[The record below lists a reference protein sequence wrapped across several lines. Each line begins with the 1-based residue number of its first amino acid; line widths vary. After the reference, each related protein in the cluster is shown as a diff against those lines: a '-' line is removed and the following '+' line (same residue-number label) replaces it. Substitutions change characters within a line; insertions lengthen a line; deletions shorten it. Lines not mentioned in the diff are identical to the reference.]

1 MQASGQW
8 HIEHPSRGD
17 NFSIWSLADWHL
29 FNAACLVD
37 RLKEDIEKIRLDPN
51 ALWTGVGDYAEF
63 ISPSDPRFNPDDVS
77 SEVLASDLGRI
88 GPKYIK
94 AVLDLMRPIAHKC
107 LGLGFGNHEFRYM
120 KEKEQQNLHGWLCLE
135 LAKFAGHEIPDL
147 GYSALFD
154 LVFHRHPNIKRW
166 RGPYRTASPPRF
178 GDVFTLRIYQHHGS
192 GAARTS
198 GGKLNGLV
206 AKMREFEADLYFVAH
221 AHEKQDQEL
230 PVIGANRDCT
240 HLTEIRRVGV
250 RTGSYLRTYAQGQ
263 TGYGEMAGFPPS
275 CLGARAVEICPNE
288 RRITKIV
295 L

>member
-1 MQASGQW
+1 MEAAGQFY
-8 HIEHPSRGD
+8 IEYPSRSD
-17 NFSIWSLADWHL
+17 VFTVYALADWHL
-29 FNAACLVD
+29 FNAGCMVK

-77 SEVLASDLGRI
+77 DDVTVSDLGRLGI
-88 GPKYIK
+88 RYIHS
-94 AVLDLMRPIAHKC
+94 VLEIMRPIAHKC

-120 KEKEQQNLHGWLCLE
+120 KEKEQQNLHGWLCTE
-135 LAKFAGHEIPDL
+135 LAKYAGHEIPDL
-147 GYSALFD
+147 AYSALMD
-154 LVFHRHPNIKRW
+154 LVFVRVPNLKKW
-166 RGPYRTASPPRF
+166 RGPTRVRRVNGNTSYS
-178 GDVFTLRIYQHHGS
+178 VRIYQHHGS

-198 GGKLNGLV
+198 GGKLNTLI

-230 PVIGANRDCT
+230 PIIGANHDCT
-240 HLTEIRRVGV
+240 HLTEHRRVGV

-263 TGYGEMAGFPPS
+263 TGYGEIAGFPPS
-275 CLGARAVEICPNE
+275 CLGARAVEISPNE
-288 RRITKIV
+288 CRITKIV